1 MKKKKALYNETPKKV
16 SKKTDDVVVYAT
28 VSEIRKKKALAAG
41 AGGEACY
48 TGYVQKVTVLA
59 ESIFLEEKLK
69 KTVERDEKLRALV
82 DEKEEKV

>member
-48 TGYVQKVTVLA
+48 TGYV
-59 ESIFLEEKLK
+59 
-69 KTVERDEKLRALV
+69 
-82 DEKEEKV
+82 